1 MWQDSDTPKDF
12 YTPNTPFLV
21 RLLTLPYT
29 KLSFAYDQL
38 KMQSYLEKQHNLVT
52 ARDALNLVDSAHQE
66 LSARLGAKRFF
77 NSKAGRSDCPRSL
90 DVVVY
95 AYLREEVTN
104 LPGHPHLKQSLAK
117 YKNLMHFFA
126 RMESTVEDQNRVRTG
141 QGPERELV
149 LDGECFPPKLYPSPE
164 SFATDFYQR
173 DQSETTLP
181 FSSPPKS
188 LAPSSAQ
195 EAYLG
200 GGSLILLLFFY
211 FRS

>member
-12 YTPNTPFLV
+12 YTPNIPFLV
-21 RLLTLPYT
+21 RLLTLPYA

-38 KMQSYLEKQHNLVT
+38 KIQSYLEKQHHLVT
-52 ARDALNLVDSAHQE
+52 ARDAFNLVDSAHKE
-66 LSARLGAKRFF
+66 LSARLGEKRFF
-77 NSKAGRSDCPRSL
+77 HSKAGRSDYPRSM

-104 LPGHPHLKQSLAK
+104 LPGHSHLKQSLAK
-117 YKNLMHFFA
+117 YENLMHFFA
-126 RMESTVEDQNRVRTG
+126 RMESTVEAQKQVLTG
-141 QGPERELV
+141 EGPVPDLSP
-149 LDGECFPPKLYPSPE
+149 DSECFSPKLYPNPE
-164 SFATDFYQR
+164 SFSPEFYKQ
-173 DQSETTLP
+173 DQADLGLP
-181 FSSPPKS
+181 YTAPPRS
-188 LAPSSAQ
+188 VAPSSAR